1 MPAGTH
7 ILPFPGSCRS
17 FPAVSYEKVWREK
30 GAAGCQNRTDRC
42 CEICASTRTCTRQA
56 RTGLP
61 AGGCGKIPLRCPA
74 PLRGR
79 SAARAVPV
87 QSFAPLSA
95 RCVRLL
101 AAVSSAPIPPNAH
114 RVVIDD
120 TFHKPCSS
128 RCTARRL
135 HFGQPAKEFQCGC
148 IQKSECEG
156 TNSRS

>member
-1 MPAGTH
+1 MRRLAVHIMPV
-7 ILPFPGSCRS
+7 FPGCQLRKSMER
-17 FPAVSYEKVWREK
+17 K

-120 TFHKPCSS
+120 TFHKAD
-128 RCTARRL
+128 ARRFL
-135 HFGQPAKEFQCGC
+135 AVYFVESFLAAHN
-148 IQKSECEG
+148 ILTSLLL
-156 TNSRS
+156 